1 MKSLLRHLPLLML
14 TAALLLGAASCGDEP
29 QGKHHGDRVDP
40 TPADTSGHSD
50 TTSHHHTSD
59 TTGTP
64 GSDTTTTPLT
74 IAIQAERDFG
84 YMGEALH
91 LHAVTSIPATVTW
104 RSTRPA
110 AATVDGDGMVTFS
123 NVIHDD
129 TTLIIATAGTVS
141 DTLALANRCWKV
153 AAWDG
158 NAWAAPAYFTV
169 HRGDTVAL
177 TIVGSSGATINDH
190 GFNAA
195 ACQWSASCR
204 NADMDAIA
212 TLIASPSS
220 ESGWRQIWAIADSAP
235 TGAIFTI
242 LAGYHDSASAL
253 VCTVMP

>member
-1 MKSLLRHLPLLML
+1 MKSLSRHLPLLIL
-14 TAALLLGAASCGDEP
+14 TAALLLGAVSCGDEP
-29 QGKHHGDRVDP
+29 QGKHHGGRVDSSP
-40 TPADTSGHSD
+40 VDTTGHSD
-50 TTSHHHTSD
+50 TTGNHGSD
-59 TTGTP
+59 TTGNH
-64 GSDTTTTPLT
+64 GSDTTTNPLT

-84 YMGEALH
+84 YMGEVLQ
-91 LHAVTSIPATVTW
+91 LHAVTSTPAAVTW

-110 AATVDGDGMVTFS
+110 AATVDSDGLVTFS

-129 TTLIIATAGTVS
+129 TTLIIATAGAVS
-141 DTLALANRCWKV
+141 DTLALANRCWSV

-177 TIVGSSGATINDH
+177 TIVDSSGATINDH

-195 ACQWSASCR
+195 ACQWSATSR
-204 NADMDAIA
+204 NADIGAIA
-212 TLIASPSS
+212 TLIATASR
-220 ESGWRQIWAIADSAP
+220 ENGWRQIWAVTDNAP
-235 TGAIFTI
+235 AGSIFTI